1 MNGFKGGISVDDVKL
16 LNLIKTYPEEGMRQ
30 LINQYSRLVYT
41 VVKSKISSVCNSSD
55 IEECVADVFSEFYI
69 NLDNYN
75 VNLSHIKTYICSIA
89 NHRATNIYK
98 EYQKKIEEVS
108 LDDED
113 VWIQIEDKNLVEKDV
128 LTNEKRKEILD
139 AVKSLGEID
148 SMIIFLKFYLGESSK
163 EISKR
168 LGLTV
173 SNVDTRTHR
182 ALKKLKEKLEGSK

>member
-1 MNGFKGGISVDDVKL
+1 MNGFKGGISVDDIKL
-16 LNLIKTYPEEGMRQ
+16 FNLIKTDPEEGMRQ
-30 LINQYSRLVYT
+30 LINQYSGLVYT
-41 VVKSKISSVCNSSD
+41 VVKNKISSVCNSSD

-89 NHRATNIYK
+89 NNRAINIYK
-98 EYQKKIEEVS
+98 KYQKKIEEVS

-113 VWIQIEDKNLVEKDV
+113 VWIQIENKNLVENDAF
-128 LTNEKRKEILD
+128 TDEKRKEIID

-163 EISKR
+163 GISKR

-182 ALKKLKEKLEGSK
+182 ALKKLKEKLEGLK